1 MVERSLT
8 PVDVDSI
15 CDIRKNYSKIASEF
29 KETIRKSAIVDY
41 RNRSIIL
48 EEELR
53 ITRQKGRESF
63 MYHWYKTAILNR
75 ALTKVHG
82 TAWYCKMELR
92 KRTYRTSFL
101 GDNFFT
107 DEVTVMKF
115 DYNDCEVMR
124 ITKSCGKNQEA
135 IK

>member
-1 MVERSLT
+1 MLITGVRPQAIKEYELTGEFDYCEVYRGLT

-15 CDIRKNYSKIASEF
+15 CDIRRNYSKIANEF
-29 KETIRKSAIVDY
+29 KEMVKKSAIVDY
-41 RNRSIIL
+41 RNRSIYL

-63 MYHWYKTAILNR
+63 MYHWYKTAILTR

-92 KRTYRTSFL
+92 KRTYRTSFWVII
-101 GDNFFT
+101 FSR
-107 DEVTVMKF
+107 MKL
-115 DYNDCEVMR
+115 
-124 ITKSCGKNQEA
+124 Q
-135 IK
+135 